1 MLRKLFIL
9 VLVIIAVLLFFG
21 FMKKIRREQ
30 VPSLPLGAGDYDFSL
45 VHNELTRYY
54 KVHVPLGYNEA
65 KPTPL
70 ILAFHGGGGN
80 AENGPKYFGLNQKS
94 DKEGF
99 LLVYPE
105 GSGKKVLG
113 KTFAS
118 WNAGRCCGPALKNNI
133 DDVGFI
139 NALIEKIKADFNVDG
154 KRIFVTGMSNGAQ
167 MAYRLACE
175 LSDKIAAIAPSGS
188 QGTFD
193 NCQPERP
200 VPVLHIQGKLDPC
213 SLYGG
218 GTCGRCMADF
228 WNEIGVPAQ
237 YDDWACVSILSY
249 IDTWR
254 IRNGCSEKTSITFQN
269 KGATCIAYEGCR
281 QHADVVLCTVEGL
294 GHNWSGQETY
304 GVEACD
310 TNPDGKIC
318 QTWKDKVGPLN
329 QDLIANNQIW
339 EFFKKHPME

>member
-1 MLRKLFIL
+1 MLKKLFIL

-21 FMKKIRREQ
+21 FMKKIGREQ
-30 VPSLPLGAGDYDFSL
+30 VPSLPLGPGDYDFSL

-54 KVHVPLGYNEA
+54 TVHIPLGYNKA
-65 KPTPL
+65 KLTPL
-70 ILAFHGGGGN
+70 ILALHGGGGN
-80 AENGPKYFGLNQKS
+80 AESGPKYFGLNQKS

-99 LLVYPE
+99 IVVYPE
-105 GSGKKVLG
+105 GSVKKVLG

-139 NALIEKIKADFNVDG
+139 NVLIEKLKTDFNVDG
-154 KRIFVTGMSNGAQ
+154 KRVFVTGMSNGAQ

-200 VPVLHIQGKLDPC
+200 VPVLHIQGKVDPC

-228 WNEIGVPAQ
+228 WNEIGVPVQ
-237 YDDWACVSILSY
+237 YDDWACVSIPSY

-254 IRNGCSEKTSITFQN
+254 IRNGCSEKTSMTFQN

-281 QHADVVLCTVEGL
+281 QDADVVLCTVEGL
-294 GHNWSGQETY
+294 GHNWPGQETY
-304 GVEACD
+304 GVEACG

-339 EFFKKHPME
+339 EFFKNHPME